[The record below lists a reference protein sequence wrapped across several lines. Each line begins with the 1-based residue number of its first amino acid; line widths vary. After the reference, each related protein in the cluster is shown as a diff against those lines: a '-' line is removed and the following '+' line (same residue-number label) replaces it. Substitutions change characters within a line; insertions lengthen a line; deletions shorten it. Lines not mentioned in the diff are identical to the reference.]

1 MVQAKGWE
9 TSNKKTPKT
18 KQNKTAFVLIINV
31 HGNRI
36 AEVAYS
42 TACISQGP
50 SNS

>member
-9 TSNKKTPKT
+9 TSNKKTTKT
-18 KQNKTAFVLIINV
+18 KQNKNAFVLTING
-31 HGNRI
+31 HGNQI
-36 AEVAYS
+36 AVVAYS

>member
-1 MVQAKGWE
+1 MQKVERLLIRKPQ
-9 TSNKKTPKT
+9 
-18 KQNKTAFVLIINV
+18 KQNKKNAFVLTINV

-50 SNS
+50 SSS